1 MSKQKV
7 IAFDLDDVICYRP
20 TEYEHY
26 GPDKYDYCKPYPK
39 VIDIVNSLYKDNY
52 IKIYT
57 ARGMSQFNG
66 DVEKIY
72 DMLYNKTV
80 NQLNSWG
87 VKFHQ
92 LIMGKTHYDV
102 LIDDKAL
109 NSYNIKES
117 TINQFLMEGMNG

>member
-20 TEYEHY
+20 TGYEHY

-39 VIDIVNSLYKDNY
+39 VINLVNSLYENNY

-72 DMLYNKTV
+72 DMLYNCLLYT
-80 NQLNSWG
+80 SPSPRDRTRSR
-87 VKFHQ
+87 
-92 LIMGKTHYDV
+92 MPSS
-102 LIDDKAL
+102 A
-109 NSYNIKES
+109 
-117 TINQFLMEGMNG
+117 

>member
-1 MSKQKV
+1 MPNGLNKGY
-7 IAFDLDDVICYRP
+7 F
-20 TEYEHY
+20 
-26 GPDKYDYCKPYPK
+26 
-39 VIDIVNSLYKDNY
+39 

-72 DMLYNKTV
+72 DMLYNKTIK
-80 NQLNSWG
+80 QLDSWG

-92 LIMGKTHYDV
+92 LIMGKTHYDL

-117 TINQFLMEGMNG
+117 TINQFLTEEMNG